1 MLHAGN
7 PSLVVVTGLPGT
19 GKTTIA
25 ERLGERLSVPVI
37 RKDAFKE
44 ILFDRLGWSDEDWS
58 DLLDVA
64 CYDMLW
70 ALCDSELKAGRVIIV
85 ESNFEPEEHTARIA
99 EFGNQ
104 YQARLI
110 EVHCR
115 TDRNV
120 LVERFKERVES
131 GERHPGHA
139 EQSEEVMEEEAIPKL
154 LNDPEPW
161 LGVTETRLSVDT
173 TDLDAV
179 DIDAISQWV
188 ASQLEPARTSS
199 AKNSLRNGST

>member
-1 MLHAGN
+1 MSKAGD
-7 PSLVVVTGLPGT
+7 PALVVVTGLPGT

-25 ERLGERLSVPVI
+25 ERLGDRLSFPVL

-58 DLLDVA
+58 DLLDEA

-70 ALCDSELKAGRVIIV
+70 SLCDTELRAGRTIIV
-85 ESNFEPEEHTARIA
+85 ESNFEPEVHAARIA
-99 EFGNQ
+99 ELGQ
-104 YQARLI
+104 QHQARLI

-115 TDRNV
+115 TDRPV

-154 LNDPEPW
+154 LHDPEPW
-161 LGVTETRLSVDT
+161 LGVTEARRGVDT
-173 TDLDAV
+173 TDRDAV
-179 DIDAISQWV
+179 DIDEISRWV
-188 ASQLEPARTSS
+188 AAKLERTDEP
-199 AKNSLRNGST
+199 

>member
-7 PSLVVVTGLPGT
+7 PALVVVTGLPGT

-25 ERLGERLSVPVI
+25 ERLGERLSLPVI
-37 RKDAFKE
+37 RKDRFKE

-58 DLLDVA
+58 ELLDTA

-70 ALCDSELKAGRVIIV
+70 ALCDTELKAGREIIV
-85 ESNFEPEEHTARIA
+85 ESNFEPEEHTTRIA
-99 EFGNQ
+99 EFGRQ
-104 YQARLI
+104 YQAKLI

-115 TDRNV
+115 TERHV

-154 LNDPEPW
+154 LHDPEPW
-161 LGVTETRLSVDT
+161 LGVTDIRITVDT

-179 DIDAISQWV
+179 DIDDVSRWV
-188 ASQLEPARTSS
+188 VDGLKRTG
-199 AKNSLRNGST
+199 NS

>member
-1 MLHAGN
+1 MTKTGG
-7 PSLVVVTGLPGT
+7 PTLVVVTGLPGT

-25 ERLGERLSVPVI
+25 ERLGEQLSLPVL

-44 ILFDRLGWSDEDWS
+44 MLFDRLGWSDEDWS

-70 ALCDSELKAGRVIIV
+70 YLCDTELHAGRTIIV
-85 ESNFEPEEHTARIA
+85 ESNFEPEAHAARIEA
-99 EFGNQ
+99 LGQEHK
-104 YQARLI
+104 AHLI
-110 EVHCR
+110 EVLCR
-115 TDRNV
+115 TDRPV

-154 LNDPEPW
+154 LHDAEPW
-161 LGVTETRLSVDT
+161 LGVTETRRAVDT

-179 DIDAISQWV
+179 DIGEISQWL
-188 ASQLEPARTSS
+188 AANLEKS
-199 AKNSLRNGST
+199 GGQ